1 MDRGSRGTSSRYRPV
16 WLDRDRRWQAGLA
29 CRPGDRDHM
38 TDDDDLQERID
49 ALLEAFN
56 RMCERHME
64 IEFEHI
70 AERYE
75 QEAPPHPFPYQP
87 DTEHPAYVGQANMV
101 RRFMAEGRGAI
112 VLPVPLSRRAWLAPP
127 GEMYPSGPSFEKR
140 IL

>member
-1 MDRGSRGTSSRYRPV
+1 
-16 WLDRDRRWQAGLA
+16 
-29 CRPGDRDHM
+29 M
-38 TDDDDLQERID
+38 TDNDDDQQERFD

-64 IEFEHI
+64 VEFERI

-101 RRFMAEGRGAI
+101 RHFMAEGRGAI
-112 VLPVPLSRRAWLAPP
+112 VLPVPLSRRAALTTPD
-127 GEMYPSGPSFEKR
+127 EMYPSGPSFEKR
-140 IL
+140 ILNVKRAVGPAPYVGEPFAYMW